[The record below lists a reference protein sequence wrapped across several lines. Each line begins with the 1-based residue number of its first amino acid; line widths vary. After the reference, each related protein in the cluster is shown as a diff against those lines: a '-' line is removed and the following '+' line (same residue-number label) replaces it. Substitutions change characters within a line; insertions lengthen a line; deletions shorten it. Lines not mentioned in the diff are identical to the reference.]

1 MAGRRLPLRRAPPSD
16 ASSRLHRILVV
27 EDEEAVAEGL
37 RLLLEQEY
45 AVDVAS
51 SGQRALELLLGDGV
65 SRDGGRSDAVPADS
79 VPAARAQFDSVPFD
93 AVLCDLMMPGMS
105 GIELFR
111 ALAIRSP
118 GLEERLVF
126 MTGGAFTAE
135 AEAFLEEVSNARVE
149 KPFDFSSV
157 DRLLRLAVAK
167 RRREPPPA

>member
-1 MAGRRLPLRRAPPSD
+1 M
-16 ASSRLHRILVV
+16 V

-45 AVDVAS
+45 AVDLAS
-51 SGQRALELLLGDGV
+51 SGQQALELLLGAG
-65 SRDGGRSDAVPADS
+65 
-79 VPAARAQFDSVPFD
+79 PFD

-111 ALAIRSP
+111 ALKARAP
-118 GLEERLVF
+118 GMEERLVF

-135 AEAFLEEVSNARVE
+135 AESFLDEVSNPRVE

-157 DRLLRLAVAK
+157 DRLLRVAVAAH
-167 RRREPPPA
+167 RRRDPTQVDREQGKNENR